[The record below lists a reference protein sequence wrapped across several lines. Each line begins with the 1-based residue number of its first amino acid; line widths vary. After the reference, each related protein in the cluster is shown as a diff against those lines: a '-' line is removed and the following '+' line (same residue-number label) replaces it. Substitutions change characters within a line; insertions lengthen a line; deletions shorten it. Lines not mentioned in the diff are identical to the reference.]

1 VQAGSLLVVR
11 EEKIMKIAG
20 LLIGIGLTLLSGI
33 ALVIFLMLPSMTN
46 NRVNMKEAMVG
57 IIPSLLFGFI
67 GLVIT
72 AIAAFV
78 MLKEKKTTDQN

>member
-1 VQAGSLLVVR
+1 LLNVR

-20 LLIGIGLTLLSGI
+20 LLIGIGLTVLSAI

-46 NRVNMKEAMVG
+46 NRVNMKDAMVG
-57 IIPSLLFGFI
+57 ILPSIFFGFI

-72 AIAAFV
+72 VISAFV
-78 MLKEKKTTDQN
+78 MLKGKKTTDQN